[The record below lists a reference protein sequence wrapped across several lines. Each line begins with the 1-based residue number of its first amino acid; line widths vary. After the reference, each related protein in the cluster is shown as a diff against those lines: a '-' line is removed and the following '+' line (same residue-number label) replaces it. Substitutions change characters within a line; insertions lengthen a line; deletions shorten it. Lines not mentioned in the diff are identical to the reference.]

1 MNRRILGTVL
11 LLVASFCVAVS
22 AAPLPDG
29 RYYLFFDNPK
39 PSLDHEY
46 VPSFVFCLERN
57 GAKWEP
63 VFSGRGYGLPF
74 GLVRKDRVA
83 DGSAELDCL
92 VLYFG
97 EGREKK
103 FKGNPEGSLL
113 VEYTLRFRAEGSS
126 GIAGSWRSSK
136 ALPHRIPP
144 LHHKPFPPT
153 REGELTGMFV
163 PTRPAGRIPPKP
175 GEHPRFLVRRED
187 VPALKK
193 KYATA
198 WGKNMAAQLDK
209 KDWSRSNSAVGL
221 GLLYQLTG
229 KREYADRARKLIM
242 RDIDSGWWLPISG
255 IHDPAWKAME
265 GIYAYDLVHDTC
277 DAAFHAKMRRTM
289 RPNMQF
295 LHNYCN
301 IDRGNGAHHSNWSA
315 QYQTGVGMCAMALL
329 ADPEPVREEPP
340 LKIARLSPPAD
351 LEIKPGTPVLPRGGT
366 RQILQWLAAGP
377 FDLGVGN
384 DGLAELGGVA
394 KARPT
399 NGTTFTLKVK
409 AEPSPE
415 SNDGLSIIHYK
426 NAKIPTSTVRGDDLK
441 PLVKEITGRFR
452 KICDDVVGGAKPDKP
467 AAGGKEK
474 KDDLLDEL
482 EDSLLSE
489 EERTSADKKAAAAA
503 ARTAARKAAD
513 RRPKW
518 EVNPTRY
525 MAGPGHKGLID
536 LREAMGR
543 RCWRTIYFYAV
554 LDNPTPCYVKVYM
567 QNQQRWEPYVYIAG
581 QPFEKNDILFME
593 AGKYPVMIPWT
604 MTTYVHSHGRPE
616 QDIDFV
622 LAEVSQEK
630 VDRLKRHHAALDA
643 FRKACRETLAGR
655 RAEGVSQDYEALMW
669 LAHSRLVMDRWCSE
683 ATGDRGWLIAGEC
696 YGRVSLVTAMP
707 FGHAYRNVVGVDPAR
722 KPNLGWV
729 VPQAVCRTVFS
740 PDKAV
745 MHSYGRGGGPLGVD
759 LYARGFGFVSDD
771 LKPMALWGWKRT
783 QALAD
788 AGKLKAPELV
798 VDKLDPMSAAFA
810 FVNWPAAAGGGIKE
824 KNPAE
829 CVPHAVTDTQVL
841 GYTFRNRWKD
851 GNDIVTLLSGF
862 RHAGGDW
869 GGGNF
874 GEMRLAGLGAQWV
887 VHAGWHPRSW
897 PGMHPLE
904 SLFKEVRER
913 DRRTGKDGSGMITLD
928 FLDQRG
934 EVRGTRHFAVD
945 YSGKCGAPALF
956 ATVDRVPAPPADKV
970 KEARE
975 AYRKTIESI
984 PPPKAKVS
992 IELVASDGDSDLDNL
1007 LGEKPNRQEKTQN
1020 MSEKE
1025 KEIAA
1030 KAEFDLLK
1038 NSMNRWI
1045 LSTVK
1050 ENRIEMAKNG
1060 FTITAPNG
1068 ATLTGTVVGPA
1079 DPKIWQGE
1087 FEIGHEINY
1096 WRDHRGAKFRR
1107 PVVQI
1112 GGGEFFFVIMTLQK
1126 GAAPE
1131 VKISGSGA
1139 DAGVTVG
1146 GRSVAF
1152 DGHRIVLGSK

>member
-1 MNRRILGTVL
+1 MQMNRQIFGTVL
-11 LLVASFCVAVS
+11 LLVVSFCIAVS

-29 RYYLFFDNPK
+29 RYYLFLDEPE
-39 PSLDHEY
+39 PSLDHET

-57 GAKWEP
+57 GGRWAP
-63 VFSGRGYGLPF
+63 VFSGHGYGIPF

-97 EGREKK
+97 EGREKR
-103 FKGNPEGSLL
+103 FKGNPEGSFL
-113 VEYTLRFRAEGSS
+113 VEYTLRFRTKDSV
-126 GIAGSWRSSK
+126 GIAGSWRSSREMRVRSPGGRRK
-136 ALPHRIPP
+136 PP
-144 LHHKPFPPT
+144 APKS
-153 REGELTGMFV
+153 EGELTGMFV
-163 PTRPAGRIPPKP
+163 PARPTGRTPPKP
-175 GEHPRFLVRRED
+175 GEHPRFLFRRD
-187 VPALKK
+187 DLPALKQ

-198 WGKNMAAQLDK
+198 WGKSMAAQLDK

-229 KREYADRARKLIM
+229 KREYAERARKLIM

-295 LHNYCN
+295 LRNFCN
-301 IDRGNGAHHSNWSA
+301 IDRGNGASHSNWGA

-329 ADPEPVREEPP
+329 ADPEPAREEPP
-340 LKIARLSPPAD
+340 PKIARLSPPAD

-366 RQILQWLAAGP
+366 RQILKWLAAGP

-384 DGLAELGGVA
+384 DGLTELGGVA

-399 NGTTFTLKVK
+399 DGTTFKLKVK

-452 KICDDVVGGAKPDKP
+452 RICDDIVGGAKPDKP
-467 AAGGKEK
+467 AAGGKK
-474 KDDLLDEL
+474 KDDLLDDL
-482 EDSLLSE
+482 EDSLLSD
-489 EERTSADKKAAAAA
+489 EERLIAARKAAKKAAAAA
-503 ARTAARKAAD
+503 ETAARKAAA

-525 MAGPGHKGLID
+525 TAGPGHKGLID
-536 LREAMGR
+536 LREATGR

-554 LDNPTPCYVKVYM
+554 LDNPKPCYVKVYM

-581 QPFEKNDILFME
+581 RPFEKNDILFMA

-604 MTTYVHSHGRPE
+604 MTTYVHSHGRQE

-622 LAEVSQEK
+622 LSEVKQEE
-630 VDRLKRHHAALDA
+630 VDRLKRHHEALSA
-643 FRKACRETLAGR
+643 FRKACRETLAAR
-655 RAEGVSQDYEALMW
+655 RSEGVSQDYEALMW
-669 LAHSRLVMDRWCSE
+669 LARSRFFMDRWCSE
-683 ATGDRGWLIAGEC
+683 AAGDRAWLIAGEC

-707 FGHAYRNVVGVDPAR
+707 FGHAYRNAMGVDHAR

-729 VPQAVCRTVFS
+729 VPQAVCRTIFS

-745 MHSYGRGGGPLGVD
+745 MHSFGRGGGPLGVD

-810 FVNWPAAAGGGIKE
+810 FVNRPAANGGGVKE

-829 CVPHAVTDTQVL
+829 CVPHAVRDSQVL
-841 GYTFRNRWKD
+841 GYTLRNRWKD
-851 GNDIVTLLSGF
+851 GDDIVALLAGF

-869 GGGNF
+869 PGGNF
-874 GEMRLAGLGAQWV
+874 GEMRLAGLGAQWI
-887 VHAGWHPRSW
+887 VHAGSW
-897 PGMHPLE
+897 PGLHTLQ
-904 SLFKEVRER
+904 SLFSEVRER
-913 DRRTGKDGSGMITLD
+913 DCRLKEDGSGSIVLD
-928 FLDQRG
+928 FADG
-934 EVRGTRHFAVD
+934 KGKVRATRHVTVD
-945 YSGKCGAPALF
+945 YSGTCGAPALIV
-956 ATVDRVPAPPADKV
+956 TVDRVPAPPAELV
-970 KEARE
+970 EGAKEA
-975 AYRKTIESI
+975 YKTTIESI
-984 PPPKAKVS
+984 PPPKAVIS
-992 IELVASDGDSDLDNL
+992 VEPDALDGDDLDDL
-1007 LGEKPNRQEKTQN
+1007 LGEGSDKPKK
-1020 MSEKE
+1020 SERLSEEGK
-1025 KEIAA
+1025 KIAA
-1030 KAEFDLLK
+1030 KAELDLLRG
-1038 NSMNRWI
+1038 SMNRWV
-1045 LSTVK
+1045 LPTVK
-1050 ENRIEMAKNG
+1050 ENKVEISKDR

-1068 ATLTGTVVGPA
+1068 ATLTGTVAAPSET
-1079 DPKIWQGE
+1079 KIWQEDFE
-1087 FEIGHEINY
+1087 FGHEINY
-1096 WRDHRGAKFRR
+1096 WRDHRGANFKRH
-1107 PVVQI
+1107 VVQV
-1112 GGGEFFFVIMTLQK
+1112 GGDRFFLVIMTLQK

-1131 VKISGSGA
+1131 VKISGSGP
-1139 DAGVTVG
+1139 DARATIG
-1146 GRSVAF
+1146 GRTVSF
-1152 DGHRIVLGSK
+1152 DGKRILLGSK